1 MTAVDMSNI
10 LSMQPINMR
19 VDMIYTN
26 VFAGELLFFSRIVRN
41 SDNTVNLATS
51 TAYSVVNVTLSGAVI
66 NGDSDLPIDIKKYGN
81 NGLTNRNSVVL
92 SFQTTALST
101 AGSSI
106 RFNTTRDFPFY
117 VDGIFPTGL
126 TDSSNN
132 AINVRRTIVTGW
144 FRIKGKA
151 GNP

>member
-1 MTAVDMSNI
+1 MTAVNMSNI

-26 VFAGELLFFSRIVRN
+26 LFAGELLFFTTITRN
-41 SDNTVNLATS
+41 SDNTVNLSTS
-51 TAYSVVNVTLSGAVI
+51 TPYSVANVTLSGSVV
-66 NGDSDLPIDIKKYGN
+66 NGDTDLPIDIKKYGR
-81 NGLTNRNSVVL
+81 NGLTNSNSVIL
-92 SFQTTALST
+92 SFNTTALST

-117 VDGIFPTGL
+117 VDGIFPTGQ

-132 AINVRRTIVTGW
+132 AINVTRTIITGW